1 MALEGILHR
10 HGGSAPVA
18 RAEVQRGMSVL
29 EHLRDLRRV
38 LIIVTAAWAP
48 ATVVGFF
55 FWPHVLQLLVHQGGI
70 SSAFY
75 PTPTGAFALAL
86 KISIYLGFIL
96 ASPVIFQQVWWFVS
110 PALHR
115 HERRLALP
123 LLLASI
129 VFFGI
134 GVGFALAMLP
144 VFIRVLSGF
153 APDNLHYLPLVD
165 EYVSFVLVLIIGFGL
180 LFELPV
186 VLYTLGRLRI
196 ISSSWL
202 YSHRL
207 YWMVGLGLLAAL
219 GTPGADPITPLFL
232 FVPLYVFW
240 EGTAL
245 LLRLTG
251 R

>member
-1 MALEGILHR
+1 MAFAGILNR
-10 HGGSAPVA
+10 HGGSTPVA
-18 RAEVQRGMSVL
+18 PAAQDKMSVL

-38 LIIVTAAWAP
+38 LIIISLAWAP
-48 ATVVGFF
+48 ATALGFVL
-55 FWPHVLQLLVHQGGI
+55 WSRVLQFLVHQGGLTT
-70 SSAFY
+70 AYY

-96 ASPVIFQQVWWFVS
+96 ASPVILQQIWWFVS

-115 HERRLALP
+115 NEKRLALP

-129 VFFGI
+129 VFFAIGI
-134 GVGFALAMLP
+134 GFALTMLP
-144 VFIRVLSGF
+144 LFIHLLSGF
-153 APDNLHYLPLVD
+153 APASIHYLPIID
-165 EYVSFVLVLIIGFGL
+165 DYVSFVLVLIIGFGI

-196 ISSSWL
+196 ISSGWL
-202 YSHRL
+202 YKHRL

>member
-1 MALEGILHR
+1 MSFEGILHR
-10 HGGSAPVA
+10 RGGSAPAVPAPDEA
-18 RAEVQRGMSVL
+18 RMSVL

-38 LIIVTAAWAP
+38 LIIVAVAWAP
-48 ATVVGFF
+48 ATALGFV
-55 FWPHVLQLLVHQGGI
+55 FWPRVLQFLVQQGGL
-70 SSAFY
+70 SNAFY

-86 KISIYLGFIL
+86 KISVYLGFIL

-129 VFFGI
+129 VFFAI

-144 VFIRVLSGF
+144 LFIHVLSGF
-153 APDNLHYLPLVD
+153 APSNIHYLPLVD
-165 EYVSFVLVLIIGFGL
+165 EYISFVLVLIIGFGL

-196 ISSSWL
+196 ISSTWL
-202 YSHRL
+202 YGHRL

-245 LLRLTG
+245 LLRITG